1 METYYT
7 LLGVE
12 PGASQEDIDA
22 AYQQQRERY
31 RAELVAEM
39 DDDIQQ
45 FAAQRTTELEQAYQT
60 LSDPQRRQ
68 QYDASIGV
76 APHQPA
82 TPTPRRSGLS
92 VRERWYAV
100 AGVLVAFILIGAVWT
115 LTGERSNLPSA
126 GEVDRPAPD
135 VSLPTLDGGELN
147 FADYEGQVVLVN
159 FWGTWCDPCKRETP
173 ALQAAYEQLRGEG
186 FVIIGVNV
194 TDDELTL
201 GNTEDDIR
209 AFADQYQITY
219 PIALDVE
226 GEAMKAFSG
235 IHLPTSFFIDA
246 EGRIRYVRIGE
257 LTSDEVYA
265 FFTRLNQDT
274 TARLE

>member
-22 AYQQQRERY
+22 AYQQQHERY

-39 DDDIQQ
+39 DDAIRD
-45 FAAQRTTELEQAYQT
+45 FAAQRTAALEQAYQT

-68 QYDASIGV
+68 QYDASLGS
-76 APHQPA
+76 APRPA
-82 TPTPRRSGLS
+82 ATAPRRAGLS
-92 VRERWYAV
+92 VRERWYAG
-100 AGVLVAFILIGAVWT
+100 AGVLVALLLIGAVWT
-115 LTGERSNLPSA
+115 LTGDRSTMPSA
-126 GEVDRPAPD
+126 GEVDRPVPAL
-135 VSLPTLDGGELN
+135 SLPTLEGGELN
-147 FADYEGQVVLVN
+147 FADYQGQVVLVN
-159 FWGTWCDPCKRETP
+159 FWGTWCEPCKRETP
-173 ALQAAYEQLRGEG
+173 ELQAAYEQLRGEG

-209 AFADQYQITY
+209 AFADQYQISY

-246 EGRIRYVRIGE
+246 EGRIRYMRIGE
-257 LTSDEVYA
+257 VTAEEIQA
-265 FFTRLNQDT
+265 FFRRLSQDT

>member
-1 METYYT
+1 METHYT
-7 LLGVE
+7 LLGIA
-12 PGASQEDIDA
+12 PGASQDDIDA

-31 RAELVAEM
+31 RAEQVAEM
-39 DDDIQQ
+39 DDDIQH
-45 FAAQRTTELEQAYQT
+45 FAAQRLAELEHAYET

-68 QYDASIGV
+68 QYDASIGA
-76 APHQPA
+76 APAPA
-82 TPTPRRSGLS
+82 ARPARRAGLS
-92 VRERWYAV
+92 MRERWYAV
-100 AGVLVAFILIGAVWT
+100 AGVLLALVLVGAVWT

-126 GEVDRPAPD
+126 GEVDRPAPAL
-135 VSLPTLDGGELN
+135 SLPTLEGDEFDL
-147 FADYEGQVVLVN
+147 ADYQGQVVMIN

-173 ALQAAYEQLRGEG
+173 ELQAAYEQLRGEG
-186 FVIIGVNV
+186 FVLIGVNV

-219 PIALDVE
+219 PIALDME
-226 GEAMKAFSG
+226 GEAMKAFGG

-257 LTSDEVYA
+257 LTSDEVQA
-265 FFTRLNQDT
+265 FFTRLSQDT

>member
-12 PGASQEDIDA
+12 PEASQEDIDA

-39 DDDIQQ
+39 DDDIRD
-45 FAAQRTTELEQAYQT
+45 FAAQRTTALEQAYQT

-68 QYDASIGV
+68 QYDASIGS
-76 APHQPA
+76 APRPA
-82 TPTPRRSGLS
+82 ATAPRRAGLS
-92 VRERWYAV
+92 GRERWYAG
-100 AGVLVAFILIGAVWT
+100 AGVLVALLLIGAVWT
-115 LTGERSNLPSA
+115 LTGDRSTMPSA
-126 GEVDRPAPD
+126 GEVDRPVPAL
-135 VSLPTLDGGELN
+135 SLPTLDGGELN
-147 FADYEGQVVLVN
+147 FADYHGQVVLVN
-159 FWGTWCDPCKRETP
+159 FWGTWCEPCKRETP
-173 ALQAAYEQLRGEG
+173 ELQAAYEQLQGEG

-209 AFADQYQITY
+209 AFADQYQISY

-226 GEAMKAFSG
+226 GEAMDAFSG

-246 EGRIRYVRIGE
+246 EGRIRYMRIGE
-257 LTSDEVYA
+257 VNAEEIQA
-265 FFTRLNQDT
+265 FFRRLSQDT

>member
-1 METYYT
+1 MDTYYT

-12 PGASQEDIDA
+12 PGASQADIDA

-31 RAELVAEM
+31 RAEQVADM
-39 DDDIQQ
+39 DDDIQE
-45 FAAQRTTELEQAYQT
+45 FAAQRTAELDQAYQI
-60 LSDPQRRQ
+60 LSDAQRRQ

-76 APHQPA
+76 APQPSA
-82 TPTPRRSGLS
+82 APRRRAGLS
-92 VRERWYAV
+92 VRELGYAV
-100 AGVLVAFILIGAVWT
+100 AGVFVALLLIGGVWM
-115 LTGERSNLPSA
+115 LTGDGSDLPSA
-126 GEVDRPAPD
+126 GEVDRPAPALN
-135 VSLPTLDGGELN
+135 LPTLDGSELN

-173 ALQAAYEQLRGEG
+173 ALQAAYEQLQGEG

-201 GNTEDDIR
+201 GNTEADIR

-219 PIALDVE
+219 PIALDIE
-226 GEAMKAFSG
+226 GEAMKAFGG
-235 IHLPTSFFIDA
+235 IHLPTSFFIDT

-257 LTSDEVYA
+257 LTSEEVYA

>member
-31 RAELVAEM
+31 RAELVADM

-45 FAAQRTTELEQAYQT
+45 FAAQRTAALEHAYQV

-68 QYDASIGV
+68 QYDVSIGV
-76 APHQPA
+76 ASQPA
-82 TPTPRRSGLS
+82 APPPRRAGLH

-100 AGVLVAFILIGAVWT
+100 AGVVVALLLIGAVWVF
-115 LTGERSNLPSA
+115 TGDSSNMPSA
-126 GEVDRPAPD
+126 GEVDRPVPA

-209 AFADQYQITY
+209 AFADQYQISY

-235 IHLPTSFFIDA
+235 IHLPTSFFIDT

-257 LTSDEVYA
+257 LTAEEVYA